1 MNRVDGKVAI
11 VSGGARGI
19 GGECARRMAEHGA
32 KVVIGDVLEADGAAT
47 AQAIRDAGFEAS
59 FAHLDV
65 TRAADWENAV
75 GAAVKNYGGVD
86 ILLNNAGTY
95 LTKSILETTQEE
107 FAKLVAI
114 NLEGVF
120 LGTKIC
126 APEMMRR
133 AATAPVGSA
142 IVNISSVA
150 GMVGSRNAPVYSM
163 TKGGVR
169 LFTKST
175 ALEFAKKRIRCNSVH
190 PGLIDTPMGNL
201 AMAHPS
207 GRRSDNE
214 MRELMANAHPIG
226 RIGAPRDIAAAVVF
240 LSSDEA
246 AFITGTEFIVDG
258 GVTAL

>member
-19 GGECARRMAEHGA
+19 GGESARRLAEHGA
-32 KVVIGDVLEADGAAT
+32 KVVIGDMLEAEGAAT
-47 AQAIRDAGFEAS
+47 VQAIRDAGFEAS
-59 FAHLDV
+59 FVPLDV

-75 GAAVKNYGGVD
+75 AAAVKNYGGVD

-95 LTKSILETTQEE
+95 IARSILESTQED
-107 FAKLVAI
+107 FAKLVAV

-126 APEMMRR
+126 TPELIRR
-133 AATAPVGSA
+133 AQNAPVGSA

-150 GMVGSRNAPVYSM
+150 GMVGSRNAPIYSM

-169 LFTKST
+169 LFTKSA
-175 ALEFAKKRIRCNSVH
+175 ALEFAKRRVRCNSVH
-190 PGLIDTPMGNL
+190 PGLIDTPMGNQ
-201 AMAHPS
+201 AMTRPGGS
-207 GRRSDNE
+207 RSNNE

-226 RIGAPRDIAAAVVF
+226 RIGDPRDIAAAVVF
-240 LSSDEA
+240 LSSDDA
-246 AFITGTEFIVDG
+246 AFITGAEFIVDG
-258 GVTAL
+258 GVTAQ

>member
-1 MNRVDGKVAI
+1 MNRLDGKVAI
-11 VSGGARGI
+11 ISGGARGI
-19 GGECARRMAEHGA
+19 GGETARRMAEHGA
-32 KVVIGDVLEADGAAT
+32 KVIIGDVLEAEGAANV
-47 AQAIRDAGFEAS
+47 QAIRDAGGDAT

-65 TRAADWENAV
+65 TKAAAWENAV
-75 GAAVKNYGGVD
+75 AIAVKNYGGVD

-107 FAKLVAI
+107 FAKLVAV

-126 APEMMRR
+126 APEMIRR
-133 AATAPVGSA
+133 AANAPVGSA

-150 GMVGSRNAPVYSM
+150 GLVGSRNAPVYSM

-175 ALEFAKKRIRCNSVH
+175 ALEFAKRRVRCNSVH

-201 AMAHPS
+201 AMERAGS
-207 GRRSDNE
+207 SRGSNE
-214 MRELMANAHPIG
+214 MRELFAKSHPIG
-226 RIGAPRDIAAAVVF
+226 RIGEPRDIAAAVVF
-240 LSSDEA
+240 LSSDDA
-246 AFITGTEFIVDG
+246 AFITGAEFSVDG
-258 GVTAL
+258 GVTAQ